1 MKYIIVIGDG
11 MADRPVKEA
20 GGSTPLQVAQTPN
33 MNRLAERG
41 IVGLVRTIPEGME
54 PGSDV
59 AILSILGYDPLI
71 CYTGR
76 APLEAAARGISLER
90 EDVAYRVNLISTD
103 GEKILDY
110 AAGHISS
117 PEARE
122 LIEYLDERLGDRFKK
137 FIPGVSY
144 RHLLIWRNGPVDVK
158 CVPPH
163 DIVGQPLEENLP
175 QGERE
180 HELTEMIWASFE
192 ILKDHEINLRRI
204 DEGKPPANMI
214 WPWGQGRRPRLTS
227 LQIRERIL
235 GAIISAVD
243 LVKGIGIYAGLKV
256 IEVPGATGYK
266 DTNFEGKAE
275 YGLRALDK
283 FDLVV
288 IHVEAPDECG
298 HEGDFEEKVKAI
310 ENLDKRLVG
319 RVLEGLT
326 NLGEGWRILI
336 VSDHLTPVEVR
347 RHTADPTPFV
357 LAGEGVKPRGPDVFD
372 EFAAADSGLLIDPG
386 HRLLSLL
393 LTEERSF

>member
-1 MKYIIVIGDG
+1 MKYIVVIGDG
-11 MADRPVKEA
+11 MADRPVEGA
-20 GGSTPLQVAQTPN
+20 GGSTPLRAARTPN
-33 MNRLAERG
+33 MDRLAERG
-41 IVGLVRTIPEGME
+41 VVGLVKTIPEGMD

-71 CYTGR
+71 YYTGR
-76 APLEAAARGISLER
+76 APLEAAARGISLDQDE
-90 EDVAYRVNLISTD
+90 VAFRINLISTD
-103 GEKILDY
+103 GERILDY
-110 AAGHISS
+110 AAGHIPS

-137 FIPGVSY
+137 FVPGISY
-144 RHLLIWRNGPVDVK
+144 RHLLIWRGGPVDVK
-158 CVPPH
+158 CTPPH
-163 DIVGQPLEENLP
+163 DIVGAPLEENMP
-175 QGERE
+175 KGERE
-180 HELTEMIWASFE
+180 QELTEMIWASFE
-192 ILKDHEINLRRI
+192 ILKDHEINLKRV

-227 LQIRERIL
+227 FQIKERIL

-256 IEVPGATGYK
+256 IDVPGATGYK

-275 YGLRALDK
+275 YALRALDK
-283 FDLVV
+283 FDFVV

-310 ENLDKRLVG
+310 ENLDKRLLE
-319 RVLEGLT
+319 RVLNGLT
-326 NLGEGWRILI
+326 ELEEGWRILV

-357 LAGEGVKPRGPDVFD
+357 MAGEGVRPEGPDVFD
-372 EFAAADSGLLIDPG
+372 EFAASESGLFVDPG
-386 HRLLSLL
+386 HKLLSLL